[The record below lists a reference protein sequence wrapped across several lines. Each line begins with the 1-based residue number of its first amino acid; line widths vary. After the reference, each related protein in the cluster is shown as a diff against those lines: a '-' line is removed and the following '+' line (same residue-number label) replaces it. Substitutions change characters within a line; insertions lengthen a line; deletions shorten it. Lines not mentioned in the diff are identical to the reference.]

1 MATDERNAHFVY
13 DLDGNIIAEYDA
25 GGTLLREYV
34 WLEERPLAVVD
45 HSGTSPA
52 IYHVH
57 ADHLGR
63 PIMMTDNAKAVV
75 WEASFLPFGA
85 VVTLSGPASLDYRTR
100 CYIAGM
106 VTGEVA
112 RFQKEINPATSLTLY
127 RGSLLLSDCFGEKQR
142 CLTILRACYTPT
154 LSFDNFVSSLSSKPS
169 LPI

>member
-1 MATDERNAHFVY
+1 MACAATRIDTAICP
-13 DLDGNIIAEYDA
+13 GN
-25 GGTLLREYV
+25 GRK
-34 WLEERPLAVVD
+34 
-45 HSGTSPA
+45 
-52 IYHVH
+52 
-57 ADHLGR
+57 ADHALR
-63 PIMMTDNAKAVV
+63 LKPDHLI
-75 WEASFLPFGA
+75 GA
-85 VVTLSGPASLDYRTR
+85 GQ
-100 CYIAGM
+100 